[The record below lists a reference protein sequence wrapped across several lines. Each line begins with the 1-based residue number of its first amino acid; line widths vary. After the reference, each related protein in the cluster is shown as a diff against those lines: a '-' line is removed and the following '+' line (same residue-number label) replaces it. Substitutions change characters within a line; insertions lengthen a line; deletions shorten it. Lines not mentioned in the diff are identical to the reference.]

1 MRFDTKLE
9 YETLSGHPCQYIA
22 ELPTHQTHTHLFCIN
37 GADRVYY
44 VDDDGRV
51 YGFGKSFSIREK
63 KKKIVQLANVY
74 RDSSG
79 WMHMGTLYDS
89 KFDCDFYGDL
99 KSRIACVKIEFE
111 EGEGL

>member
-1 MRFDTKLE
+1 MRFDTKLK
-9 YETLSGHPCQYIA
+9 YETSHGFDAVYIGEHPKRSDCKHIFA
-22 ELPTHQTHTHLFCIN
+22 VGPNTDVFF
-37 GADRVYY
+37 
-44 VDDDGRV
+44 VDDNGESEYFDWTV
-51 YGFGKSFSIREK
+51 REK

-79 WMHMGTLYDS
+79 KMHMGTLHDS
-89 KFDCDFYGDL
+89 KFDCDFYGDI